1 MPGSFT
7 GNKRMRIMY
16 IAQFPKG
23 NKIKITVLMLM
34 LFSPCAALFS
44 QTIPER
50 LDSFFTGLKK
60 NDDINGS
67 VLVAEKGNV
76 LYLKSFGYADV
87 QNKIAN
93 TENTLFQLASVSK
106 TFTSLAVL
114 QLVEKKKLALTDKLI
129 RYFPDFPYP
138 EITIRQL
145 LSHTSG
151 LTDYYELFDPYMSA
165 SPDSIFTIH
174 DIIPALKQRKLS
186 LHFQPGEKWEYCNLN
201 FNLLALLVEKISGL
215 SFQKYLRKNVFLP
228 AGMRSTFVKT
238 DTTVLTTIPNVAYN
252 YDYHFLFSPTKVR
265 VDSFATPQFK
275 SEYKT
280 FALVGDGN
288 VYTTTIDLMKFD
300 QALYDG
306 SLLDKRI
313 FLSAITPAKLNNGN
327 NATILN
333 VSQMGK
339 AFYGCGWFIFDD
351 TSMGK
356 IAWHGGGMPGC
367 RTIFM
372 RNVDKHQLVIVLANA
387 ITDGLYKNALCA
399 MDILNKRNAIAP
411 LKPIAKYYGKRLI
424 QYGDDDAFTKLIE
437 MLSDTLHYK
446 TDENEFN
453 DLGYAF
459 FNEHDT
465 ALSLTTFRT
474 AILLFPSSDN
484 LFNSYGEILAK
495 VDKKEEAIMM
505 YRKSL
510 LLNPKNEDSKKSLEN
525 LEKQ

>member
-1 MPGSFT
+1 MGVLLGSST
-7 GNKRMRIMY
+7 
-16 IAQFPKG
+16 
-23 NKIKITVLMLM
+23 
-34 LFSPCAALFS
+34 ALFS

-50 LDSFFTGLKK
+50 LDSFFTELNK
-60 NDDINGS
+60 NGDINGS
-67 VLVAEKGNV
+67 VLVAERGDV
-76 LYLKSFGYADV
+76 LYQKSFGYADV
-87 QNKIAN
+87 QNKIVN

-106 TFTSLAVL
+106 TFTSVAVL
-114 QLVEKKKLALTDKLI
+114 QLVEKKKLALSDKLI
-129 RYFPDFPYP
+129 QYFQGFPYP
-138 EITIRQL
+138 EITIMQL

-151 LTDYYELFDPYMSA
+151 LPDYYELFDPYMSS

-186 LHFQPGEKWEYCNLN
+186 LHFQSGEKWEYCNLN

-215 SFQKYLRKNVFLP
+215 SFQKYLKKNIFLP
-228 AGMRSTFVKT
+228 AGMKSTFVKT
-238 DTTVLTTIPNVAYN
+238 DTTVLSIIPNVAYN
-252 YDYHFLFSPTKVR
+252 YDYPFLFSPTKVR
-265 VDSFATPQFK
+265 VDSFAIPQFK

-300 QALYDG
+300 QTLYDG
-306 SLLDKRI
+306 TLINKTVFKL
-313 FLSAITPAKLNNGN
+313 AITPAKINNGT
-327 NATILN
+327 NATIMN

-339 AFYGCGWFIFDD
+339 AFYGFGWFIFEDS
-351 TSMGK
+351 SMGK
-356 IAWHGGGMPGC
+356 IVWHGGGMPGC

-372 RNVDKHQLVIVLANA
+372 RNIDKHQLVIVLANA

-399 MDILNKRNAIAP
+399 MYILSKRHAIPP
-411 LKPIAKYYGKRLI
+411 LKPIAKYYGKRLF
-424 QYGDDDAFTKLIE
+424 QYGDDHAATKLIE

-459 FNEHDT
+459 FDKHDT

-474 AILLFPSSDN
+474 AILLFPVSDN
-484 LFNSYGEILAK
+484 IFNSYGEILAK
-495 VDKKEEAIMM
+495 VGKKEEAIMM

-510 LLNPKNEDSKKSLEN
+510 FLNPKNEESKKCLEN
-525 LEKQ
+525 LEKQR